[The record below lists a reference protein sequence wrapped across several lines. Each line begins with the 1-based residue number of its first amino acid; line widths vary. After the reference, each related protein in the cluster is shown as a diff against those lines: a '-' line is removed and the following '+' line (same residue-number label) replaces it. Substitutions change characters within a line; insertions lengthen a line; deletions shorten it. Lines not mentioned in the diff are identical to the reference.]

1 MHNPQHNPTPLPILS
16 SPLSIVMH
24 KWEAEGLPRRKPSSV
39 TTVNLSDLGSNSAL
53 YVICRIVEAPA
64 NHCSCLSVH
73 PADNMLFMPSR
84 GTEHPTR
91 TTGATTNRHNLP
103 RLVYVDQCSA
113 PHAFV
118 SLRDRSS
125 VWLLLLLLLDW
136 WWCSWC
142 FMCQRGSDVSL
153 NWINLWLSCET
164 EWTEALLLPC
174 LSDFC
179 TWTIV
184 SITIQEQLLR
194 CRGLTLPLLLVGC
207 LKQ

>member
-1 MHNPQHNPTPLPILS
+1 
-16 SPLSIVMH
+16 MH

-53 YVICRIVEAPA
+53 FVICRIVEAPA

-84 GTEHPTR
+84 GNNIQRELQEPLLTDITSPALYTWI
-91 TTGATTNRHNLP
+91 
-103 RLVYVDQCSA
+103 SA

-125 VWLLLLLLLDW
+125 ASRAWLLLLLLDW

-142 FMCQRGSDVSL
+142 FMSQRGSDVSL

-164 EWTEALLLPC
+164 EWTEALLLPVC
-174 LSDFC
+174 ESSSASPFRNNCCVAGD
-179 TWTIV
+179 
-184 SITIQEQLLR
+184 
-194 CRGLTLPLLLVGC
+194 
-207 LKQ
+207 